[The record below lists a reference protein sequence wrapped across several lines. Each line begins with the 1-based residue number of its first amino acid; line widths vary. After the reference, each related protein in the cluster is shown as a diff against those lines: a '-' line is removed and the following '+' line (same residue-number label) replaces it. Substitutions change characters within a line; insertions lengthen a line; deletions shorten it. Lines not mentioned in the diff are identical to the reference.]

1 MHWGPFLEGPERF
14 SHPENRSEISNLM
27 ITELFYSH
35 FLNGIGGSIPY
46 KSIHLSGCKYQLAKN
61 GFSGVSGIF
70 EGAYYAISVKRP
82 DEITSHNRIES
93 KRIKIIFGADCLHAN
108 ISGSIS
114 THIHSNNFFSYLVMR

>member
-46 KSIHLSGCKYQLAKN
+46 KSIHLSVFKYQLAKN
-61 GFSGVSGIF
+61 GFSGVSGIS
-70 EGAYYAISVKRP
+70 ERAYYAISVNNKP
-82 DEITSHNRIES
+82 QPNRI
-93 KRIKIIFGADCLHAN
+93 KTNQNYFWRRVFAC
-108 ISGSIS
+108 
-114 THIHSNNFFSYLVMR
+114 